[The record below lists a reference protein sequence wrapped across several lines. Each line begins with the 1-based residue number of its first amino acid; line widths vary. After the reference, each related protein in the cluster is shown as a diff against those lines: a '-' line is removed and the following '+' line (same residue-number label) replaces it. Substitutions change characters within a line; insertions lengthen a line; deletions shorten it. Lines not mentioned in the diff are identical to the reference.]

1 MLKWGGFKLKKIYI
15 VLAFLMIITLSGC
28 SSSNEKDS
36 KEESK
41 QVINKDE
48 KDSKNDFKEVV
59 NNNEEVSKEVKNVE
73 ETYPQSIAY
82 FAALNKLEN
91 IKNKD
96 EATNLLSDLQSYIV
110 ENYPYDY
117 SQAKDKPI
125 LETLEDFGL
134 MEKLLIV
141 NNDHMFYEAT
151 NHKNTI
157 GLNYYAK
164 GENDVR
170 NNNII
175 VTTDD
180 FQLQNKVCKNNIK
193 ELKIHAIYESV
204 LKELVKNSDIDKKLK
219 EIEEKFKDYEKKEMN
234 DDIVVYKFN
243 KDKEYLTLAYSK
255 VENKIKN
262 LNYSNNESLSSE
274 SAYIKD
280 GKLEIRI
287 INKVDDLSEQEKLF
301 NEVLGS

>member
-1 MLKWGGFKLKKIYI
+1 MKKIYI

-41 QVINKDE
+41 QVINEDE

-73 ETYPQSIAY
+73 EIYPQSIAY
-82 FAALNKLEN
+82 FAVLNKLEN

>member
-1 MLKWGGFKLKKIYI
+1 MKKIYI
-15 VLAFLMIITLSGC
+15 VLVFLMIITLSGC

-41 QVINKDE
+41 QVINEDE

-82 FAALNKLEN
+82 FAALNQLEN

-255 VENKIKN
+255 LENKIKN

>member
-1 MLKWGGFKLKKIYI
+1 MKKIYI

-96 EATNLLSDLQSYIV
+96 EAINLLSDLQSYIV

-204 LKELVKNSDIDKKLK
+204 LKELVKNSDIAKKLK

>member
-1 MLKWGGFKLKKIYI
+1 MKKIYI

-41 QVINKDE
+41 QVINKYE

-82 FAALNKLEN
+82 FAVLNKLEN

>member
-1 MLKWGGFKLKKIYI
+1 MKKIYI

-141 NNDHMFYEAT
+141 NNDHVFYEAT

>member
-1 MLKWGGFKLKKIYI
+1 M
-15 VLAFLMIITLSGC
+15 VITLSGC
-28 SSSNEKDS
+28 SSNNEKDS
-36 KEESK
+36 KEVSKEVSKEDSK

-48 KDSKNDFKEVV
+48 ET
-59 NNNEEVSKEVKNVE
+59 SKEVKNVE

-82 FAALNKLEN
+82 FAAINQLKN
-91 IKNKD
+91 IENKD
-96 EATNLLSDLQSYIV
+96 EATILLSDLQAYIV

-134 MEKLLIV
+134 MEKLLIT

-157 GLNYYAK
+157 GLNHYVK

-170 NNNII
+170 NDNII

-180 FQLQNKVCKNNIK
+180 FQLQKKICKNDSN
-193 ELKIHAIYESV
+193 EFKIHDIYESV
-204 LKELVKNSDIDKKLK
+204 LKDLEKNINIDIEKRLK
-219 EIEEKFKDYEKKEMN
+219 ELKGVSTDYERKEMS
-234 DDIVVYKFN
+234 DDIVACKFN
-243 KDKEYLTLAYSK
+243 RDKEHLIFSYSK
-255 VENKIKN
+255 VENKIMN
-262 LNYSNNESLSSE
+262 LNYSNEESLDYESS
-274 SAYIKD
+274 YIKD
-280 GKLEIRI
+280 GKLEMRI
-287 INKVDDLSEQEKLF
+287 IVNKLDDLSEQEKLF

>member
-1 MLKWGGFKLKKIYI
+1 MKKIYI
-15 VLAFLMIITLSGC
+15 VLVFFMIITLSGC

-41 QVINKDE
+41 QVINEDE

-204 LKELVKNSDIDKKLK
+204 LKELVKNSHIDKKLK

>member
-1 MLKWGGFKLKKIYI
+1 MKKIYI

>member
-1 MLKWGGFKLKKIYI
+1 MKKIYI

-41 QVINKDE
+41 QVINKYE

-82 FAALNKLEN
+82 FTVLNKLEN

-204 LKELVKNSDIDKKLK
+204 LKELVKNSHIDKKLK

>member
-1 MLKWGGFKLKKIYI
+1 MKKIYI

-82 FAALNKLEN
+82 FEALNQLEN

-204 LKELVKNSDIDKKLK
+204 LKELVKNSHIDKKLK

>member
-1 MLKWGGFKLKKIYI
+1 MKKIYI

-41 QVINKDE
+41 QVINEDE

-73 ETYPQSIAY
+73 EIYPQSIAY
-82 FAALNKLEN
+82 FEVLNKLEN

-96 EATNLLSDLQSYIV
+96 EVTNLLSDLQSYIV

-204 LKELVKNSDIDKKLK
+204 LKELVKNSHIDKKLK

>member
-1 MLKWGGFKLKKIYI
+1 MKKIYI

-82 FAALNKLEN
+82 FAVLNKLEN

-204 LKELVKNSDIDKKLK
+204 LKELVKNSHIDKKLK

>member
-1 MLKWGGFKLKKIYI
+1 MKKIYI

-48 KDSKNDFKEVV
+48 KDSKNDFKEVA

-287 INKVDDLSEQEKLF
+287 INKVDDLSEQEQLF
-301 NEVLGS
+301 NEVLCS

>member
-1 MLKWGGFKLKKIYI
+1 MKKIYI
-15 VLAFLMIITLSGC
+15 VLAFFMIITLSGC

-73 ETYPQSIAY
+73 KIYPQSIAY

-234 DDIVVYKFN
+234 NDIVVYKFN

>member
-1 MLKWGGFKLKKIYI
+1 MKKIYI
-15 VLAFLMIITLSGC
+15 VLVFFMIITLSGC

-41 QVINKDE
+41 QVINEDE

>member
-1 MLKWGGFKLKKIYI
+1 MKKIYI

-82 FAALNKLEN
+82 FAVLNKLEN

-180 FQLQNKVCKNNIK
+180 FQLQNKICKNNIK

>member
-1 MLKWGGFKLKKIYI
+1 MKKIYI
-15 VLAFLMIITLSGC
+15 VLAFFMIITLSGC

-82 FAALNKLEN
+82 FEVLNKLEN

-204 LKELVKNSDIDKKLK
+204 LKELVKNSDIDKRLK

>member
-1 MLKWGGFKLKKIYI
+1 MKKIYI

-73 ETYPQSIAY
+73 EIYPQSIAY
-82 FAALNKLEN
+82 FAVLNKLEN

-117 SQAKDKPI
+117 SQDKDKPI

-204 LKELVKNSDIDKKLK
+204 LKELVKNSHIDKKLK

>member
-1 MLKWGGFKLKKIYI
+1 MKKIYI

-41 QVINKDE
+41 QVINEDE
-48 KDSKNDFKEVV
+48 KDSKKDFKEVV

-82 FAALNKLEN
+82 FAALNQLEN

-243 KDKEYLTLAYSK
+243 KDKEYLTLVYSK
-255 VENKIKN
+255 VENKIKS

-274 SAYIKD
+274 STYIKD

>member
-1 MLKWGGFKLKKIYI
+1 MKKIYI

-243 KDKEYLTLAYSK
+243 IDKEYLTLAYSK

>member
-1 MLKWGGFKLKKIYI
+1 MKKIYI

-73 ETYPQSIAY
+73 EIYPQSIAY
-82 FAALNKLEN
+82 FAVLNKLEN

>member
-1 MLKWGGFKLKKIYI
+1 MKKIYI
-15 VLAFLMIITLSGC
+15 VLAFFMIITLSGC

-41 QVINKDE
+41 QVINEDE

-82 FAALNKLEN
+82 FAALNQLEN

>member
-1 MLKWGGFKLKKIYI
+1 MKKIYI
-15 VLAFLMIITLSGC
+15 VLAFFMIITLSGC

-48 KDSKNDFKEVV
+48 KDSKNDFKKVV

-82 FAALNKLEN
+82 FAVLNKLEN

-96 EATNLLSDLQSYIV
+96 EATNLLIDLQSYIV

-274 SAYIKD
+274 SACIKD

>member
-1 MLKWGGFKLKKIYI
+1 MKKIYI
-15 VLAFLMIITLSGC
+15 VLAFFMIITLSGC

-82 FAALNKLEN
+82 FEVLNKLEN

>member
-1 MLKWGGFKLKKIYI
+1 MKKIYI

-96 EATNLLSDLQSYIV
+96 EAINLLSDLQSYIV

>member
-1 MLKWGGFKLKKIYI
+1 MKKIYI
-15 VLAFLMIITLSGC
+15 VLVFLMIITLSGC
-28 SSSNEKDS
+28 SSSDEKDS

-41 QVINKDE
+41 QVINEDE

-82 FAALNKLEN
+82 FAALNQLEN

-164 GENDVR
+164 GENGVR

>member
-1 MLKWGGFKLKKIYI
+1 MKKIYI

-59 NNNEEVSKEVKNVE
+59 NNNEEVSKEIKNVE
-73 ETYPQSIAY
+73 EIYPQSIAY
-82 FAALNKLEN
+82 FEVLNKLEN

>member
-1 MLKWGGFKLKKIYI
+1 MKKIYI

-41 QVINKDE
+41 QVINEDE

-59 NNNEEVSKEVKNVE
+59 NNNEEVSKEVINVE

>member
-1 MLKWGGFKLKKIYI
+1 MKKIYI
-15 VLAFLMIITLSGC
+15 VLVFFMIITLSGC

-41 QVINKDE
+41 QVINEDE

-274 SAYIKD
+274 SSYIKD

>member
-1 MLKWGGFKLKKIYI
+1 MKKIYI

-82 FAALNKLEN
+82 FEVLNKLEN

-96 EATNLLSDLQSYIV
+96 EVTNLLSDLQSYIV

-204 LKELVKNSDIDKKLK
+204 LKELVKNSHIDKKLK

>member
-1 MLKWGGFKLKKIYI
+1 MKKIYI
-15 VLAFLMIITLSGC
+15 VLAFFMIITLSGC

-82 FAALNKLEN
+82 FAVLNQLEN

>member
-1 MLKWGGFKLKKIYI
+1 MKKIYI

-41 QVINKDE
+41 QVINKDK
-48 KDSKNDFKEVV
+48 KDSKNDFKEVI

-82 FAALNKLEN
+82 FAVLNKLEN

>member
-1 MLKWGGFKLKKIYI
+1 MKKIYI

-48 KDSKNDFKEVV
+48 KDSENDFKEVV

-96 EATNLLSDLQSYIV
+96 EATTLLSDLQSYIV

-117 SQAKDKPI
+117 SQAKDKTI

-164 GENDVR
+164 GENDIR

-243 KDKEYLTLAYSK
+243 KDKEYLTLVYSK
-255 VENKIKN
+255 VENKIKS

-287 INKVDDLSEQEKLF
+287 INKVDDLSEQDKLF

>member
-1 MLKWGGFKLKKIYI
+1 MKKIYI

-82 FAALNKLEN
+82 FAALNQLEN

-164 GENDVR
+164 SENDVR

>member
-1 MLKWGGFKLKKIYI
+1 MKKIYI

-41 QVINKDE
+41 QVINEDE

-82 FAALNKLEN
+82 FAALNQLEN

-96 EATNLLSDLQSYIV
+96 EATTLLSDLQSYIV

-117 SQAKDKPI
+117 RQAKDKPI

-243 KDKEYLTLAYSK
+243 KDKEYLTLVYSK
-255 VENKIKN
+255 VENKIKS